1 MLRYGIFSA
10 WSLNLKR
17 KVKTVKR
24 FSFLLIILFLVASV
38 FAANT
43 DRFYQGTVTIEESFT
58 SVTYKWVY
66 TVPAE
71 ATDQMHSPAI
81 FIGDMN
87 DADGMVTTLVD
98 AASDINIVYYFGTG
112 PSWYTAV
119 TPADLDAISNSTVTD
134 TIGIEV
140 GTTSY
145 AFDMGT
151 WLIIQA
157 DGGSAACTAGETV
170 IIVITLRKDKYF
182 IDSSGRMVDC
192 GKVRTRRSY
201 GWTNP

>member
-24 FSFLLIILFLVASV
+24 FSFLLIILLLAVSV
-38 FAANT
+38 FANV
-43 DRFYQGTVTIEESFT
+43 DRFYQGTVTVEETFT
-58 SVTYKWVY
+58 SVTYKWTYV
-66 TVPAE
+66 VPTLY
-71 ATDQMHSPAI
+71 TDQMHSPAM